1 MCECKQLQK
10 NVPKLDCEWKARR
23 FVVHQTFRS
32 CTVYTVN
39 LGLSWGFGAA
49 KASSARIIVTH
60 TDLRTIAV
68 YFVQTHCGEATPR
81 YRHDRS
87 RSFDGKVTICCWQQR
102 DPLHSRP
109 TQEKQSHRRQNWL
122 LLLYK
127 EPPTLYWRFG
137 PRYKSQRWQMGELP
151 GIEALLWLNCQ
162 SRCRVGIGG
171 VALAPHIQRGPREP
185 VHGVPATP
193 RPTLRSLPH

>member
-1 MCECKQLQK
+1 MYQ
-10 NVPKLDCEWKARR
+10 NW
-23 FVVHQTFRS
+23 
-32 CTVYTVN
+32 TVN
-39 LGLSWGFGAA
+39 ERLGAFYSIKLSDHVHCKSGPQLRVWCCVLRFTNTPTRPLLPELSWRKQTKGPSQFIL
-49 KASSARIIVTH
+49 SS
-60 TDLRTIAV
+60 
-68 YFVQTHCGEATPR
+68 VQTHCCEATPR
-81 YRHDRS
+81 YRQDRS
-87 RSFDGKVTICCWQQR
+87 RSFDGKVTICCWEQR

-109 TQEKQSHRRQNWL
+109 TQERQSHRRQNWL

-162 SRCRVGIGG
+162 SHCRVGIGG